1 MKNQIKLLLVVLT
14 ISIGVFA
21 CKGSIDSG
29 DAGTARPMD
38 SVKTR
43 SDLKDMH
50 QDTSGDRT
58 LGIADTARK
67 DTSTKL

>member
-1 MKNQIKLLLVVLT
+1 MKNQIKLLLVGLA
-14 ISIGVFA
+14 ISMGVFA

-38 SVKTR
+38 SLKTG
-43 SDLKDMH
+43 SDQHDMH

-58 LGIADTARK
+58 HGIVDTTKK
-67 DTSTKL
+67 DTSVKM